1 MDGNTPQKSAV
12 SLWPKA
18 NAGAG
23 NVANWIGVYTGV
35 SAILSWIA
43 KKVTWLGDPNWAE
56 AIFVGLGVAGVLS
69 LVLSVTLI
77 AIRYFRPLRELS
89 PEAPLDAI
97 PNGDEAQIGLGELAV
112 SVECL
117 ESNVRQLTGKLESLG
132 DTVEANAT
140 SIENHKWSLL
150 AIYHRE
156 RMLDLAS
163 RIDESGFEVGL
174 RHEID
179 KQFTEAEFEEW
190 GTKFLAWRALLGQW
204 CRYASFYLGRDPQNE
219 IERIDESGLR
229 ENWGVS
235 AEQFPSEGL
244 VRYKTFRIYFRNWSN
259 IRDVIHQKVK
269 MQAFEGQQHNTR
281 QHYGN

>member
-112 SVECL
+112 SVEC
-117 ESNVRQLTGKLESLG
+117 
-132 DTVEANAT
+132 
-140 SIENHKWSLL
+140 
-150 AIYHRE
+150 
-156 RMLDLAS
+156 
-163 RIDESGFEVGL
+163 
-174 RHEID
+174 
-179 KQFTEAEFEEW
+179 
-190 GTKFLAWRALLGQW
+190 
-204 CRYASFYLGRDPQNE
+204 
-219 IERIDESGLR
+219 
-229 ENWGVS
+229 
-235 AEQFPSEGL
+235 
-244 VRYKTFRIYFRNWSN
+244 
-259 IRDVIHQKVK
+259 
-269 MQAFEGQQHNTR
+269 
-281 QHYGN
+281 